1 MLDGK
6 RYFTEFPDEDADG
19 KNPLLSSPRLLETL
33 RALEKELRPY
43 ITSHLDAGIDASD
56 SNS

>member
-6 RYFTEFPDEDADG
+6 RYFSEFPDEDPDG
-19 KNPLLSSPRLLETL
+19 KKALLHSPRLLETL

-43 ITSHLDAGIDASD
+43 IADSLETGIDAGD
-56 SNS
+56 STV

>member
-6 RYFTEFPDEDADG
+6 RYFSEFPDEDPALQENLFG
-19 KNPLLSSPRLLETL
+19 TRRLLETL

-43 ITSHLDAGIDASD
+43 IPKPIETSADAED
-56 SNS
+56 SQT